1 MNILGQ
7 RRGDAGRRGRG
18 AASASTAMTPMFE
31 TACSRAVLPGAE
43 LVDGEALLRDL
54 RQVKSDAD
62 LDGILAAA
70 VIAHDALET
79 TVAALRPGTREL
91 DLKAVFEER
100 MAEQGVTTASIEG
113 SFGVVFPGERA
124 LAVGDTVPM
133 RAGVIADGWE
143 ATLARTYVCG
153 GVCGGVC
160 ADPPEER
167 RVPLDAVLARCRR
180 GETVGALRAAAAG
193 TTVDG
198 VGLGHEELAS
208 ADVLEPGMVLYVERV
223 DDTAL
228 TGELVV
234 VTTTGHQV
242 L

>member
-1 MNILGQ
+1 MPGV
-7 RRGDAGRRGRG
+7 AG
-18 AASASTAMTPMFE
+18 AARIGVDAMTPLMDGLL
-31 TACSRAVLPGAE
+31 RAVLPGAE

-54 RQVKSDAD
+54 RRVKSDAD

-124 LAVGDTVPM
+124 LAAGDTVPM

-143 ATLARTYVCG
+143 ATLARTY
-153 GVCGGVC
+153 VCGGVC